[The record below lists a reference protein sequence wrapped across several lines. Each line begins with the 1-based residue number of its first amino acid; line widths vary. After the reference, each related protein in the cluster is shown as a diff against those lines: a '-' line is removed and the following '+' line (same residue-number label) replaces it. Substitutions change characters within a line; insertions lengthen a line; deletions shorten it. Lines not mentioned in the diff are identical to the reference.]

1 MDSQGRQVCPERP
14 NATKFERF
22 IFDLMPSA
30 RNAIVV
36 EAEERDVFAPLKN
49 ASGAA
54 QDTPESSRRAI
65 IDRARRW
72 LEAVGATVA
81 PDAAVEIHPSFAL
94 DPEQLRARIDP
105 GTAIDDD
112 TFLH

>member
-1 MDSQGRQVCPERP
+1 
-14 NATKFERF
+14 
-22 IFDLMPSA
+22 MPSA

-65 IDRARRW
+65 V
-72 LEAVGATVA
+72 VGAKGEVA
-81 PDAAVEIHPSFAL
+81 LS
-94 DPEQLRARIDP
+94 
-105 GTAIDDD
+105 TA
-112 TFLH
+112 